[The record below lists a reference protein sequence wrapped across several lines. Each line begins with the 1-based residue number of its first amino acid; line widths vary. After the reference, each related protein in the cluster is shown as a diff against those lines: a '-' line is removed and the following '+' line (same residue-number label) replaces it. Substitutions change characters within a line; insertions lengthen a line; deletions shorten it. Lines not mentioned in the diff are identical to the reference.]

1 MTGPRQAYSSTGA
14 APESIVACGAVAAAA
29 ALGDPG
35 HLWQRPVRERPL
47 GAGPL
52 REGPRR

>member
-1 MTGPRQAYSSTGA
+1 MTGLRQAYSSTGA
-14 APESIVACGAVAAAA
+14 APGSIVACGAVA

-52 REGPRR
+52 REGPRK